1 MLHLHQIKS
10 QASPYWDSLVR
21 IYHTSFPIDEQRP
34 IESIAHLIEHDERFV
49 AYAIVDEDEDE
60 DEDENEK
67 PASRINEDEDDTP
80 SASLVPLKE
89 GQCSTHDTLNSKQNN
104 NDNEDENYDECHF
117 EHSEKSRKVRA
128 ELNGIATKVSCA
140 RSFVPQDDTQSAY
153 DPDGNTKHYTL
164 NTTQENLL
172 GLLTTWHFEEFIY
185 IEHFAIDPDL
195 RSRGYGAEAL
205 KTFIAQQQCPIV
217 LEAEP
222 PTDELSTRRIRF
234 YERCGLT
241 LYDFPYI
248 QPAYTPESNPVEL
261 RLMGTLNTD
270 DTPLALVSKI
280 LHREVYGLRIND

>member
-1 MLHLHQIKS
+1 MNCRGAK
-10 QASPYWDSLVR
+10 
-21 IYHTSFPIDEQRP
+21 E
-34 IESIAHLIEHDERFV
+34 
-49 AYAIVDEDEDE
+49 
-60 DEDENEK
+60 EK

-153 DPDGNTKHYTL
+153 DPDGNTKHYAL
-164 NTTQENLL
+164 NTTQEYLL

-185 IEHFAIDPDL
+185 IEHFAIDPNL

>member
-21 IYHTSFPIDEQRP
+21 VYHTSFPIDEQRP

-49 AYAIVDEDEDE
+49 AYAIVDED
-60 DEDENEK
+60 
-67 PASRINEDEDDTP
+67 
-80 SASLVPLKE
+80 
-89 GQCSTHDTLNSKQNN
+89 
-104 NDNEDENYDECHF
+104 DNEDENYDECHF

-153 DPDGNTKHYTL
+153 EN
-164 NTTQENLL
+164 ENLPPKDETQLSTFISQLSTQHPL

-185 IEHFAIDPDL
+185 IEHFAIDLNL
-195 RSRGYGAEAL
+195 RSQGHGTEAIN
-205 KTFIAQQQCPIV
+205 TFIQEQDKPII

-222 PTDELSTRRIRF
+222 PTDDITRRRVGF

-261 RLMGTLNTD
+261 RLMGTLDTK
-270 DTPLALVSKI
+270 DTPLTLVSKI
-280 LHREVYGLRIND
+280 LHREVYGIEN